1 VVKSDI
7 VPIGKIVGV
16 HGMAGNVKV
25 YSYAESLSVFSP
37 ETVLLARHD
46 KGEEKTY
53 SIKWAKQHTKTV
65 LLSLKGIENRTQA
78 EALVGSALY
87 IEKKSLPEL
96 KDGDYYWFDIIGLTV
111 FSVEGE
117 YIGRV
122 ASIMPTGSNDVYI
135 VKDEAGGR
143 QKETLIPALASVV
156 VSIDLEKKTM
166 QVDLP
171 DGLR

>member
-1 VVKSDI
+1 MAKSDI
-7 VPIGKIVGV
+7 LPIGKIVGV
-16 HGMAGNVKV
+16 HGMAGNVKI

-37 ETVLLARHD
+37 GTLLLARHD

-53 SIKWAKQHTKTV
+53 SIKWAKPHSKTV
-65 LLSLKGIENRTQA
+65 LLSLKEIENRTQA

-96 KDGDYYWFDIIGLTV
+96 EHDDYYWFDIIGLSVFTV
-111 FSVEGE
+111 AGE

-135 VKDEAGGR
+135 VKDVADGR

>member
-1 VVKSDI
+1 MAKSDI

-16 HGMAGNVKV
+16 HGMAGNVKI
-25 YSYAESLSVFSP
+25 YSYVASLSVFSP
-37 ETVLLARHD
+37 GTLLLARHD
-46 KGEEKTY
+46 KGGGKTY
-53 SIKWAKQHTKTV
+53 SVKWAKPHAKTA
-65 LLSLKGIENRTQA
+65 LLSLEGIENRTQA

-96 KDGDYYWFDIIGLTV
+96 EDDDYYWFDLIGLSV
-111 FSVEGE
+111 FTLAGE

-135 VKDEAGGR
+135 VTDVADGR
-143 QKETLIPALASVV
+143 RKETLIPALASVV
-156 VSIDLEKKTM
+156 VSIDLEQKTM

>member
-1 VVKSDI
+1 
-7 VPIGKIVGV
+7 
-16 HGMAGNVKV
+16 MAGNVKI

-37 ETVLLARHD
+37 GALLLARHD
-46 KGEEKTY
+46 KGEGKTY
-53 SIKWAKQHTKTV
+53 SIKWAKPHSKTV

-96 KDGDYYWFDIIGLTV
+96 EDGDYYWFDIIGLSV
-111 FSVEGE
+111 FTIAGE

-122 ASIMPTGSNDVYI
+122 ASIMPTGSNDVYV
-135 VKDEAGGR
+135 VKAVAEGR

-171 DGLR
+171 DELR

>member
-1 VVKSDI
+1 
-7 VPIGKIVGV
+7 
-16 HGMAGNVKV
+16 MAGNVKI

-37 ETVLLARHD
+37 GTLLLVRRD

-53 SIKWAKQHTKTV
+53 SVKWAKSHTGTV
-65 LLSLKGIENRTQA
+65 LLSLNGIENRTQA

-87 IEKKSLPEL
+87 IQKKNLPEL
-96 KDGDYYWFDIIGLTV
+96 KDGDYYWFDIIGLSV

-122 ASIMPTGSNDVYI
+122 ASILPTGSNDVYI
-135 VKDEAGGR
+135 VKDVAGGR

-156 VSIDLEKKTM
+156 VCIDLEKKIM

>member
-1 VVKSDI
+1 MVKSDI

-135 VKDEAGGR
+135 VKGVAGGR

-171 DGLR
+171 EGLG

>member
-1 VVKSDI
+1 MI
-7 VPIGKIVGV
+7 
-16 HGMAGNVKV
+16 
-25 YSYAESLSVFSP
+25 
-37 ETVLLARHD
+37 
-46 KGEEKTY
+46 KGRKKTY

-96 KDGDYYWFDIIGLTV
+96 KDGDYYWFDLIGLTV

-171 DGLR
+171 DELR

>member
-1 VVKSDI
+1 
-7 VPIGKIVGV
+7 
-16 HGMAGNVKV
+16 MAGNVKI

-37 ETVLLARHD
+37 GALLLARHD
-46 KGEEKTY
+46 KGEGKTY
-53 SIKWAKQHTKTV
+53 SIKWAKPHSKTV

-96 KDGDYYWFDIIGLTV
+96 EDGDYYWFDIIGLSV
-111 FSVEGE
+111 FTIAGE

-122 ASIMPTGSNDVYI
+122 ASIMPTGSNDVYV
-135 VKDEAGGR
+135 VKDIAEGR

-171 DGLR
+171 DELR

>member
-1 VVKSDI
+1 MAKSDI

-25 YSYAESLSVFSP
+25 HSYAESLSVFSP
-37 ETVLLARHD
+37 GTVLLARHD
-46 KGEEKTY
+46 KGEEIAY
-53 SIKWAKQHTKTV
+53 SIKWAKPHTKNV
-65 LLSLKGIENRTQA
+65 LLSLKEVENRTQA
-78 EALVGSALY
+78 EALVGRALY

-135 VKDEAGGR
+135 VKGVAGGR
-143 QKETLIPALASVV
+143 KTETLIPALASVV

-171 DGLR
+171 EGLR